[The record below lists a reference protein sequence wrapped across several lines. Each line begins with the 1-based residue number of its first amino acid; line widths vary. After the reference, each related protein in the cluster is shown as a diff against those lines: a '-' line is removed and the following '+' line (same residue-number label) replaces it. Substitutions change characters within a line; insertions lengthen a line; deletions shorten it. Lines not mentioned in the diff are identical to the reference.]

1 MAGDLLPSLVP
12 TGCSS
17 RGAHPCPR
25 IVSLSHVGCRGQNGT
40 TQLCLS
46 PGPQGA
52 VWKSYLKY
60 LGILLGLPAMAAI
73 YQLSKKR

>member
-1 MAGDLLPSLVP
+1 MTGDLLSSLVS
-12 TGCSS
+12 TECSS
-17 RGAHPCPR
+17 WGDHPCSR
-25 IVSLSHVGCRGQNGT
+25 MVSHVGCWGQNGT

-60 LGILLGLPAMAAI
+60 LGISLGLPTMAAI